1 MFRQVFF
8 KAKYA
13 YFFTWEIQH
22 CFFHTLSWGNRKNK
36 VSEINTSPLAQQ
48 PHSSLHSYFSS
59 HLHFVEWNKSS
70 CTSSLVEGKKVI
82 SHFTVTRGFKK
93 CFFFNFFPHF
103 SPSFSWDLD
112 IVCPHKTFS
121 VRTNVITIGFARLYF
136 DLLYF
141 LVLCLTFFFDFS
153 FQFPRLRCHL
163 SKEVRWNCHAIWQ
176 HQFMVTKWGWCC
188 GSRTIPTFPSTRKHL
203 SWLSNMTKIAQE

>member
-36 VSEINTSPLAQQ
+36 VSEINTSPLAPQQ

-93 CFFFNFFPHF
+93 CFFNFFPHF

-141 LVLCLTFFFDFS
+141 FGAMSDLFLWFFFPVPETSVSSVQGSSVELPCNLTAPIYGDKVRLVLWFKND
-153 FQFPRLRCHL
+153 
-163 SKEVRWNCHAIWQ
+163 
-176 HQFMVTKWGWCC
+176 
-188 GSRTIPTFPSTRKHL
+188 
-203 SWLSNMTKIAQE
+203 SNLPIYT

>member
-93 CFFFNFFPHF
+93 CFFNFFPHF

-141 LVLCLTFFFDFS
+141 FGAMSDLFLWFFFPVPETSVSSVQGSSVELPCNLTAPIYGDKVRLVLWFKND
-153 FQFPRLRCHL
+153 
-163 SKEVRWNCHAIWQ
+163 
-176 HQFMVTKWGWCC
+176 
-188 GSRTIPTFPSTRKHL
+188 
-203 SWLSNMTKIAQE
+203 SNLPIYT